1 MRLFDL
7 ILALTSIVVAVGTI
21 VTQSYFDMPALLV
34 VIGGVAGYALLKG
47 DRSQFMFHLEQGLF
61 ILAGSDS

>member
-7 ILALTSIVVAVGTI
+7 ILALSSIVVAVGTI

-34 VIGGVAGYALLKG
+34 VTGGVAGYALLKG
-47 DRSQFMFHLEQGLF
+47 DWSQFMSHFGAGAF